1 MASKA
6 DDYARQV
13 ADALI
18 AQLKAGTAP
27 WQKPWA
33 AGDAVSFLPHNPV
46 TGKPYRGGN
55 AIWLMCVAEM
65 KGYADTRWMTYRQ
78 AEGID
83 AQVRGG
89 EKASPIEYWQ
99 WEDEVPVT
107 DAHGRPVR
115 DGAGKV
121 LLQKVELERPRRFEA
136 RVFNAAQI
144 DGLPPLPAR
153 PEASWDRHERAEA
166 LLRASGAAIRHV
178 GGDRAYYD
186 SLQDRITLPE
196 AGQFASADRYYQ
208 TALHELGHWTGHPT
222 RLARDLAHPY
232 GSTEYAREE
241 LRAEIASL
249 MVGAELGIGHDPGRC
264 AAYVQSWIKALQED
278 PREII
283 RAAGDAQTARA
294 FILDFELERKLEH
307 EERALVVPVFR
318 EEGAAPVGEE
328 RATMADEQRR
338 YLVVPFAEKDELK
351 RIAKEAG
358 TWARWDKSA
367 RAWYVPASADPA
379 PFERWVSRA
388 TATRPEPAAEFAA
401 ALEAAGLRLAEP
413 AVMDGV
419 LHRVPVEGDGPSEKS
434 GAYKGHLDGRPAG
447 FIENFKTGF
456 RGAWK
461 ASGPVERILPE
472 DLARLREEATAR
484 KADREQARAAA
495 ALRAVKV
502 VRRCWEAAHELAGD
516 APHPYLV
523 RKGIPALGGIRV
535 DDKGALLVPVVDGNG
550 DFQSLQWIAADGTK
564 RFKKHGRVPGG
575 HFVLNPTPAA
585 CAVAEGRPPVVLVA
599 EGYATGV
606 TLARATEQTVVVAF
620 NAGNLEAVARSI
632 RERLPAAVLF
642 IAGDNDEAAE
652 KKQRPN
658 VGREKALAA
667 AAAAGGTVLLPVFD
681 GAAGS
686 DWNDLERARGQEHVR
701 EALRAGLELAQR
713 EHGHRALALATA
725 AERRPELAK
734 ERDGLAL

>member
-1 MASKA
+1 MATRA

-27 WQKPWA
+27 WQKPWT
-33 AGDAVSFLPHNPV
+33 AGDGVAFLPHNPV
-46 TGKPYRGGN
+46 TGKAYRGGN
-55 AIWLMCVAEM
+55 AIWLMCIAEM
-65 KGYADTRWMTYRQ
+65 RGYADTRWMTYRQ
-78 AEGID
+78 AEGVG

-89 EKASPIEYWQ
+89 EKASPIEFWQ

-107 DAHGRPVR
+107 DALGRPVR
-115 DGAGKV
+115 DAAGKV

-144 DGLPPLPAR
+144 DGLAPAPVR
-153 PEASWDRHERAEA
+153 AEASWDRHERAEA

-186 SLQDRITLPE
+186 SMQDRITLPE

-222 RLARDLAHPY
+222 RLNRDLAHPY
-232 GSTEYAREE
+232 GTPEYAREE

-264 AAYVQSWIKALQED
+264 AAYVQSWIKALEED

-294 FILDFELERKLEH
+294 FILDFERERKLEA
-307 EERALVVPVFR
+307 EERGQVVPVLR
-318 EEGAAPVGEE
+318 EDGAERPGEE
-328 RATMADEQRR
+328 RQPMNDGRR

-358 TWARWDKSA
+358 TWARWDKAA

-379 PFERWVSRA
+379 PFERWVNRP
-388 TATRPEPAAEFAA
+388 TVTRPEPAAEFAA

-419 LHRVPVEGDGPSEKS
+419 LHRVPVEGDGPSERS

-447 FIENFKTGF
+447 FIENFKTGY

-461 ASGPVERILPE
+461 ASGPVERLLPE
-472 DLARLREEATAR
+472 DRQRLREEAEAR
-484 KADREQARAAA
+484 KATREATRAADA
-495 ALRAVKV
+495 QRAVKV

-516 APHPYLV
+516 ARHPYLE
-523 RKGIPALGGIRV
+523 RKGVPALGGVRV
-535 DDKGALLVPVVDGNG
+535 DDKGALLVPVVDANG
-550 DFQSLQWIAADGTK
+550 DFQSLQWIAADGAK
-564 RFKKHGRVPGG
+564 RFKKGGRVPGG
-575 HFVLNPTPAA
+575 RFVLNADAIDRAA
-585 CAVAEGRPPVVLVA
+585 ADGRPPVILVA

-606 TLARATEQTVVVAF
+606 TLARATGQTVVVAF
-620 NAGNLEAVARSI
+620 NAGNLEAVARSV
-632 RERLPAAVLF
+632 RERLPTAVLW

-652 KKQRPN
+652 RKNRPN
-658 VGREKALAA
+658 VGRQKALAA
-667 AAAAGGTVLLPVFD
+667 AAAAGGRALLPVFE

-701 EALRAGLELAQR
+701 QTLRAGLELAQR
-713 EHGHRALALATA
+713 EAGQRDLAPAPEPPRRAAATK
-725 AERRPELAK
+725 ELA
-734 ERDGLAL
+734 GPTL